1 MKKNSKGFMLVEVLT
16 GMILQAGLVLMLCGA
31 FYVLLEFGNNAQKI
45 LTARERGRRV
55 IEYID
60 SRVRHAGLGLR
71 KCKSSEEICNAL
83 QRITPLRNLQ
93 LPVAITDHE
102 LNRYSENKITRGN
115 FLTLLYAQREVND
128 ETNEATSRTISLL
141 ITPGEGL
148 QSKDISAGSFH
159 NCSFLSSEL
168 SSLNKNIYD
177 FTFGASKRSN
187 GLTSNTN
194 IKNWAALRGEGL
206 PVVVSRQSDY
216 DKIRINVPA
225 NTPGG
230 SATIYAGEELL
241 YLNCERMYA
250 RFNEEEGERSFYI
263 QDLTSRWGERTPHE
277 IGILEIYFELVE
289 EKNIL
294 YLWVL
299 SSGGES
305 PRVIP
310 RPSAWP
316 SQAPWEEDFSK
327 KVLYVSRAS
336 WKLRNIPEGFEWN

>member
-1 MKKNSKGFMLVEVLT
+1 MLVEVLT

-31 FYVLLEFGNNAQKI
+31 FYVLLEFGNNTQKI

-71 KCKSSEEICNAL
+71 KCKSSKEICNAL

-115 FLTLLYAQREVND
+115 FLTLLYAQREVNY
-128 ETNEATSRTISLL
+128 ETNEVTPRTISLL

-148 QSKDISAGSFH
+148 QSKDISADVIET
-159 NCSFLSSEL
+159 CAFLCTEGTNQYEL
-168 SSLNKNIYD
+168 
-177 FTFGASKRSN
+177 TFQKRGAS
-187 GLTSNTN
+187 TSTFSYR
-194 IKNWAALRGEGL
+194 KNMKNRAVLRGEGL
-206 PVVVSRQSDY
+206 PVVIRGPLDY
-216 DKIRINVPA
+216 DKIRINVPS

-230 SATIYAGEELL
+230 SVTIYAGEELL
-241 YLNCERMYA
+241 YLNCERMFT
-250 RFNEEEGERSFYI
+250 RFNEGEGERSFYI
-263 QDLTSRWGERTPHE
+263 QDLTRDWGEGTPHE

-305 PRVIP
+305 PRLIP

-316 SQAPWEEDFSK
+316 PQAPWEEDFSK